1 MIEYRG
7 EDMEI
12 KVCVGSACYVKGSH
26 EVIQVISRLIDK
38 YHLQGRLELKAAF
51 CLGNCTQA
59 VSVEFDG
66 KIYGVDKNEVETF
79 FTNEVYRRMNEC
91 K

>member
-1 MIEYRG
+1 
-7 EDMEI
+7 MEI

-26 EVIQVISRLIDK
+26 QVIQKIGELIIK
-38 YHLQGRLELKAAF
+38 YQVQNQLELKAAF

-66 KIYGVDKNEVETF
+66 KIYGIDKDEVETF
-79 FTNEVYRRMNEC
+79 FLEVVYGRL
-91 K
+91 KS

>member
-1 MIEYRG
+1 MIDYRG
-7 EDMEI
+7 EGMEI

-26 EVIQVISRLIDK
+26 EVIEKISKLIEK
-38 YHLQGRLELKAAF
+38 YHMQEKLELKAAF

-66 KIYGVDKNEVETF
+66 KIYGVKKEEVESF
-79 FTNEVYRRMNEC
+79 FTNEVCRRINEC

>member
-1 MIEYRG
+1 
-7 EDMEI
+7 MEI

-26 EVIQVISRLIDK
+26 QVIQKMGELIDK
-38 YHLQGRLELKAAF
+38 YQIKNQLELKAAF

-66 KIYGVDKNEVETF
+66 KIYGIDKDEVEKF
-79 FTNEVYRRMNEC
+79 FLEVVYGRL
-91 K
+91 KQ